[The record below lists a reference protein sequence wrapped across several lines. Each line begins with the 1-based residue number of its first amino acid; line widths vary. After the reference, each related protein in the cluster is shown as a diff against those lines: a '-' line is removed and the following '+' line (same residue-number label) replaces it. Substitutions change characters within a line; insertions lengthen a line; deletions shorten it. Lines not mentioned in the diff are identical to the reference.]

1 MFVEVVVF
9 PVQIGHSSCLGCQPA
24 RGEAG
29 FLAGHGAEP
38 SSSIALDF
46 LTAMVL
52 QSGFCTA
59 EHKVIFA
66 LGSKGYVLTFFRTE

>member
-9 PVQIGHSSCLGCQPA
+9 PVQIRRSSCLGCQPA
-24 RGEAG
+24 RGEAV

-46 LTAMVL
+46 LMAVVL
-52 QSGFCTA
+52 QSRFCTA
-59 EHKVIFA
+59 EHKVRFRF
-66 LGSKGYVLTFFRTE
+66 KG